1 MSAEPEIDRRSD
13 AKTKKILNRLLVVLL
28 IISAIA
34 GFLLR
39 SLDKN
44 DEEDGFSQS
53 PVNEKPLKEPGFD
66 PIPDPIPDPIEVP

>member
-1 MSAEPEIDRRSD
+1 MSAEPEIDRSSD

-44 DEEDGFSQS
+44 DEEGGSSQS
-53 PVNEKPLKEPGFD
+53 PVNEKPLNKPGFD